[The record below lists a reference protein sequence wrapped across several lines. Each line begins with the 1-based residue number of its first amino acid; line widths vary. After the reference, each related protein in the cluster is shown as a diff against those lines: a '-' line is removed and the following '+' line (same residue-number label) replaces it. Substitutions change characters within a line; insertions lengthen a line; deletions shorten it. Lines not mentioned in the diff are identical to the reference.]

1 MTPDGQYNMIE
12 TVLPGTGAI
21 PFGVVRLDGV
31 DYDLRGRLELR
42 SGSGGSTGSQQ
53 EVRMEPQAKGIPVP
67 PVPIAAL
74 HILLYAP
81 LPTPQSAERIYA
93 SVRLHYR
100 DGSQALLPIRTQ
112 REVPGWTDH
121 DRPVPVGWVQGNHL
135 RFIGEWHQELISD
148 PRLPNPHP
156 EKLIATLDLETNS
169 NYWSVPVFLAITA
182 EPFEKPKG
190 GSVIAAPNSGSNMVQ
205 GGVK

>member
-1 MTPDGQYNMIE
+1 VRMDGI
-12 TVLPGTGAI
+12 
-21 PFGVVRLDGV
+21 

-42 SGSGGSTGSQQ
+42 PGSGGTTGAQR
-53 EVRMEPQAKGIPVP
+53 EVRLQPQARGIALPAA
-67 PVPIAAL
+67 PIAAL
-74 HILLYAP
+74 HVLLYAP
-81 LPTPQSAERIYA
+81 EPTPVGAELAYA
-93 SVRLHYR
+93 NIRLHYR

-135 RFIGEWHQELISD
+135 RFIGAWHQELISD

-156 EKLIATLDLETNS
+156 EKLIATLDLETVPTS
-169 NYWSVPVFLAITA
+169 FSVPVFLAITA
-182 EPFEKPKG
+182 EPVDKAG
-190 GSVIAAPNSGSNMVQ
+190 TGSVIVTPNSGSNTVQ